1 MIKYMVFLQKV
12 SFCNFTRN
20 NLWLFSACRLKKIV
34 ITVASYI
41 LSIKDNKKFYFSQL
55 FLFLFLNNSI
65 FTQERYITSDYNS
78 KSNNSITDIP
88 IYTLDNERFTLY
100 EEMAKLEDDKFLL
113 LNFTS
118 SFCTPCKSEIP
129 ELIKLKESYKN
140 LILWFIFVGDDNLNI
155 QKKISELNMTG
166 DFKILKDPL
175 KTSLKRLGVSAVP
188 MTYLIMKDKKI
199 VAYSLGYT
207 QEKFKKFKNQISE
220 VVK

>member
-1 MIKYMVFLQKV
+1 MNSNKLDKMIFFYKVIFLESIRRITYFFYNKA
-12 SFCNFTRN
+12 SKILKNS
-20 NLWLFSACRLKKIV
+20 NLLIYLNI
-34 ITVASYI
+34 
-41 LSIKDNKKFYFSQL
+41 
-55 FLFLFLNNSI
+55 FLFLFFNSSVI
-65 FTQERYITSDYNS
+65 TQERFITSDYNS
-78 KSNNSITDIP
+78 KSYNSITDIP
-88 IYTLDNERFTLY
+88 IYTLENERFTLY
-100 EEMAKLEDDKFLL
+100 EEMAKLEDDKFLI

-118 SFCTPCKSEIP
+118 SFCVPCKSEIP
-129 ELIKLKESYKN
+129 ELIKLRESNNN
-140 LILWFIFVGDDNLNI
+140 LVLWFIFVGDDNANI

-199 VAYSLGYT
+199 VSYSLGYT

>member
-1 MIKYMVFLQKV
+1 MNPNKLSKKKLFYEINFLDKMIWIKYLL
-12 SFCNFTRN
+12 N
-20 NLWLFSACRLKKIV
+20 NRAGKNYSISNLFICIN
-34 ITVASYI
+34 I
-41 LSIKDNKKFYFSQL
+41 L
-55 FLFLFLNNSI
+55 LFLFLNSSI
-65 FTQERYITSDYNS
+65 FTQERFVTSDYNS
-78 KSNNSITDIP
+78 KAYNSITDIP
-88 IYTLDNERFTLY
+88 IYTLENERFTLY

-118 SFCTPCKSEIP
+118 SFCVPCKSEIP
-129 ELIKLKESYKN
+129 ELIKLKESNNN
-140 LILWFIFVGDDNLNI
+140 LVLWFIFVGDDNINI

-199 VAYSLGYT
+199 VSYSLGYT
-207 QEKFKKFKNQISE
+207 QEKFKKFKNQINE

>member
-1 MIKYMVFLQKV
+1 MNPNKL
-12 SFCNFTRN
+12 
-20 NLWLFSACRLKKIV
+20 
-34 ITVASYI
+34 
-41 LSIKDNKKFYFSQL
+41 NKKRLFYQVNLLNSMLRINFFFSNKASKIYSVSNL
-55 FLFLFLNNSI
+55 LICLNIFLFLFLNTSI
-65 FTQERYITSDYNS
+65 FTQERSVSSDYNS
-78 KSNNSITDIP
+78 KAYNSITDIP
-88 IYTLDNERFTLY
+88 IYTLENERFTLY

-118 SFCTPCKSEIP
+118 SFCVPCKSEIP
-129 ELIKLKESYKN
+129 ELIKLKESNNN
-140 LILWFIFVGDDNLNI
+140 LVLWFIFVGDDNVNI
-155 QKKISELNMTG
+155 QKKISELNMIG

-199 VAYSLGYT
+199 VTYSLGYT

>member
-1 MIKYMVFLQKV
+1 M
-12 SFCNFTRN
+12 NP
-20 NLWLFSACRLKKIV
+20 
-34 ITVASYI
+34 
-41 LSIKDNKKFYFSQL
+41 KKFYNKRMFYEINL
-55 FLFLFLNNSI
+55 LEKIFRNKYFLCRKVSKNFCTFNILIFFNIFILLIFNRSI
-65 FTQERYITSDYNS
+65 LTQERFVTSDYNS
-78 KSNNSITDIP
+78 KINNSITDIP

-100 EEMAKLEDDKFLL
+100 EEMVKLEDDTFLL

-118 SFCTPCKSEIP
+118 SFCTPCKFEIP
-129 ELIKLKESYKN
+129 ELIKLKESNRN
-140 LILWFIFVGDDNLNI
+140 LVLWFIFVGDDNINI

-166 DFKILKDPL
+166 DYKILKDPL

>member
-1 MIKYMVFLQKV
+1 MNPNKFNKKRLFYQV
-12 SFCNFTRN
+12 
-20 NLWLFSACRLKKIV
+20 NLFNSMLRI
-34 ITVASYI
+34 
-41 LSIKDNKKFYFSQL
+41 KFYFSNNASKIYSFSNL
-55 FLFLFLNNSI
+55 FICLNIFLFLFLNTSI
-65 FTQERYITSDYNS
+65 FAQERFITSDYNP
-78 KSNNSITDIP
+78 KAYNSITDIP
-88 IYTLDNERFTLY
+88 IYTLENERFTLY

-118 SFCTPCKSEIP
+118 SFCVPCKSEIP
-129 ELIKLKESYKN
+129 ELIKLKESNNN
-140 LILWFIFVGDDNLNI
+140 LVLWFIFVGDDNTNI

-199 VAYSLGYT
+199 VTYSLGYT

>member
-1 MIKYMVFLQKV
+1 MRFFYKVIFLQSIRRITYFFNNKV
-12 SFCNFTRN
+12 SKIFKNS
-20 NLWLFSACRLKKIV
+20 NLFIYLNI
-34 ITVASYI
+34 
-41 LSIKDNKKFYFSQL
+41 
-55 FLFLFLNNSI
+55 FLFLFLNSSI
-65 FTQERYITSDYNS
+65 FTQERFITSDYNS
-78 KSNNSITDIP
+78 KAYNSITDIP
-88 IYTLDNERFTLY
+88 IYTLENERFTLY
-100 EEMAKLEDDKFLL
+100 EEMAKLEDDKFLI

-118 SFCTPCKSEIP
+118 SFCIPCKSEIP
-129 ELIKLKESYKN
+129 ELIKLRESNNN
-140 LILWFIFVGDDNLNI
+140 LVLWFIFVGDDNVNI

-199 VAYSLGYT
+199 VSYSLGYT

>member
-1 MIKYMVFLQKV
+1 MNSNKLDKMIFFYKVIFLESIRRITYFFYNKA
-12 SFCNFTRN
+12 SKILKNS
-20 NLWLFSACRLKKIV
+20 NLLIYLNI
-34 ITVASYI
+34 
-41 LSIKDNKKFYFSQL
+41 
-55 FLFLFLNNSI
+55 FLFLFFNSSVI
-65 FTQERYITSDYNS
+65 TQERFITSDYNS
-78 KSNNSITDIP
+78 KAYNSITDIP
-88 IYTLDNERFTLY
+88 IYTLENERFTLY
-100 EEMAKLEDDKFLL
+100 EEMAKLEDDKFLI

-118 SFCTPCKSEIP
+118 SFCVPCKSEIP
-129 ELIKLKESYKN
+129 ELIKLRESNNN
-140 LILWFIFVGDDNLNI
+140 LVLWFIFVGDDNANI

-199 VAYSLGYT
+199 VSYSLGYT

>member
-1 MIKYMVFLQKV
+1 MNSNKLNKMIFFYKVIFLQSIRRIAYFFKNKV
-12 SFCNFTRN
+12 SKILFNF
-20 NLWLFSACRLKKIV
+20 NLLICLNI
-34 ITVASYI
+34 
-41 LSIKDNKKFYFSQL
+41 
-55 FLFLFLNNSI
+55 FLFLFLNTSI
-65 FTQERYITSDYNS
+65 FTQERFITSDYNS
-78 KSNNSITDIP
+78 KSYNNITDIP
-88 IYTLDNERFTLY
+88 IYTLENERFTLY
-100 EEMAKLEDDKFLL
+100 EEMAKLEDDKFLI

-118 SFCTPCKSEIP
+118 SFCVPCKSEIP
-129 ELIKLKESYKN
+129 ELIKLRESNNN
-140 LILWFIFVGDDNLNI
+140 LVLWFIFVGDDNANI

-199 VAYSLGYT
+199 VSYSLGYT

>member
-1 MIKYMVFLQKV
+1 M
-12 SFCNFTRN
+12 NP
-20 NLWLFSACRLKKIV
+20 
-34 ITVASYI
+34 
-41 LSIKDNKKFYFSQL
+41 KKFYNKRMFYEINL
-55 FLFLFLNNSI
+55 LEKIFRNKYFLCRKVSKNFCTSTILIFLNIFILLFFNSSI
-65 FTQERYITSDYNS
+65 LTQERFVSSDFNS
-78 KSNNSITDIP
+78 KTNQSIMDIP

-118 SFCTPCKSEIP
+118 SFCAPCKSEIP
-129 ELIKLKESYKN
+129 ELIKLKESYNN
-140 LILWFIFVGDDNLNI
+140 LELWFIFVGDDNVNI

-199 VAYSLGYT
+199 VSYSLGYT
-207 QEKFKKFKNQISE
+207 QEKFKKFKNHISE